1 MSVNK
6 QYIEILQQQG
16 FISDVIYYENEEVL
30 RIITL
35 LAEKS
40 EEWQAIKM
48 FMEAPILID
57 ADEDNFR
64 TAQTKKVDK
73 ANRTRI
79 KNLLKEKDENL
90 FQAYQA
96 NKMRKN
102 FVANIL
108 PVLLFMI
115 DDSHQSRF
123 DELQLQFTGTIDPV
137 CFSPRAYEYEMSN
150 ERKREFMASFISLIE
165 DVAKSAIAGQP
176 TS

>member
-115 DDSHQSRF
+115 DDS
-123 DELQLQFTGTIDPV
+123 PV